1 MIGLLLKDLLCLKK
15 VGGKMGIVLAIYI
28 VIFVASGNIS
38 FLGAMIILILTMLS
52 MNTFAY
58 DEMAKWD
65 YYALSLPVTKRQI
78 VLSKYLL
85 VLFFDVI
92 SILIVLLIYLVKNL
106 INIETIL
113 SLCAMSASALMMAAV
128 LLPLLYKLGT
138 QKARI
143 WMILI
148 ILLPTA
154 GMMLLA
160 KFKIIGTTGGLAAIS
175 DSTAELLIYLAVP
188 VALLLLVGS
197 YFLSCKIFQKK
208 EI

>member
-15 VGGKMGIVLAIYI
+15 VGAKMGIVLGIYI
-28 VIFVASGNIS
+28 VIFVASGNIG
-38 FLGAMIILILTMLS
+38 FLGAIIILILTMLS

-58 DEMAKWD
+58 DELAKWD

-85 VLFFDVI
+85 VVFFDFS
-92 SILIVLLIYLVKNL
+92 SIIIVLLIYLVKNL

-113 SLCAMSASALMMAAV
+113 SLCAMSASAIIMAAV
-128 LLPLLYKLGT
+128 FLPLLYKLGT

-154 GMMLLA
+154 GLMLLA
-160 KFKIIGTTGGLAAIS
+160 KFKIVGTAGSLAVIS
-175 DSTAELLIYLAVP
+175 DSTIELLIYLAVP

-197 YFLSCKIFQKK
+197 YFLSCKIFEKK